1 MEIRRVVAGADRDG
15 RSHIVSDE
23 LAPAAYSFTSL
34 PGQGFAQIWRTA
46 PDTVVP
52 SMGPDP
58 TEVTGPVLPGPHGT
72 SFLMLSIAP
81 DSAVTHPDFDPVRA
95 GQEFGGYC
103 ADLAAT
109 MEPDAPGMHT
119 TDTVDYGIVISGE
132 VWLEV
137 DTGARTRLEPGDVV
151 VQLGNR
157 HAWRNPG
164 TNPAVIAFVLVGAPR
179 IPSGDG
185 AHGTSSSDVT
195 EDRAPGPRR
204 SVSGG
209 VS

>member
-34 PGQGFAQIWRTA
+34 PGQGFVQIWRTG
-46 PDTVVP
+46 PGSVVP
-52 SMGPDP
+52 STGPDP
-58 TEVTGPVLPGPHGT
+58 TDVTGPVLPGPRGT
-72 SFLMLSIAP
+72 SFLLVSIAP
-81 DSAVTHPDFDPVRA
+81 DSAVTHPDFDPIRA
-95 GQEFGGYC
+95 GQEFGTYS

-132 VWLEV
+132 VWLDV
-137 DTGARTRLEPGDVV
+137 GDGAGTRLGPGDVV

-164 TNPAVIAFVLVGAPR
+164 TNPAVIAFVLVGVRR
-179 IPSGDG
+179 IPFVEDARGSSLSEVADDG
-185 AHGTSSSDVT
+185 AS
-195 EDRAPGPRR
+195 GPRS

-209 VS
+209 IS

>member
-52 SMGPDP
+52 STGPDP
-58 TEVTGPVLPGPHGT
+58 TDVMGPVLPGPRGT

-95 GQEFGGYC
+95 GQEFGTYSV
-103 ADLAAT
+103 DLAAT

-132 VWLEV
+132 VWLDV
-137 DTGARTRLEPGDVV
+137 GAGACARLGPGDVV

-157 HAWRNPG
+157 HAWRNHG
-164 TNPAVIAFVLVGAPR
+164 TKPAVMAFVLVGAPR
-179 IPSGDG
+179 IPFGEG
-185 AHGTSSSDVT
+185 ARVVPLSEVAD
-195 EDRAPGPRR
+195 DDARGPRR
-204 SVSGG
+204 SVSEGI
-209 VS
+209 S